1 MELKKVD
8 RLTGETRS
16 RRESRKMENR
26 QAILQTAEEIFLE
39 KGYQATTIDEIAER
53 AEVTKRTLYKY
64 FPSKLAL
71 YVHMFDDF
79 LSTKLS
85 VKISETVRLD
95 LPPDQLVLK
104 LFDVLIEYTKE
115 NEKFQRLYWMLDSD
129 EFDGHIPEELIN
141 RVSNVTRS
149 MFKNVIK
156 VIKKA
161 QKRGLVI
168 DVDPELLVHL
178 MSAINKGI
186 FTHTSKERRFEIADI
201 TPDQLYAVLLKII
214 QGGMFRT
221 PGDA

>member
-1 MELKKVD
+1 MEFKGVD
-8 RLTGETRS
+8 RPAGETRS
-16 RRESRKMENR
+16 RRESRKKKNR
-26 QAILQTAEEIFLE
+26 QAMLQTAEEIFLE

-53 AEVTKRTLYKY
+53 AGVTKRTLYKY

-85 VKISETVRLD
+85 VKISETARLD

-104 LFDVLIEYTKE
+104 LFEVLIEYTKE

-129 EFDGHIPEELIN
+129 EFDGHIPKELIK
-141 RVSNVTRS
+141 RVNNVTRMMS
-149 MFKNVIK
+149 KEAIG

-161 QKRGLVI
+161 QKMGLMI

-186 FTHTSKERRFEIADI
+186 FIHTSKERRLEIADI
-201 TPDQLYAVLLKII
+201 KPDQLYAVLLKII